1 MKEYHL
7 KVNGRDHVVTLKSLA
22 GDRAELEV
30 DGEDYVVEIQS
41 IHRKGDPARRPAP
54 AARRGLTEQ
63 TAHPPA
69 PPDLRAVGFSDHVT
83 APIPGVILEVF
94 VKEGD
99 AIEAGAPLLKMEAM
113 KMENIIASP
122 RKGKVAKL
130 HVKAGD
136 TVNQGREMVDLE

>member
-7 KVNGRDHVVTLKSLA
+7 KVNGHDYVVILKSLA

-30 DGEDYVVEIQS
+30 DGEGYVVDIQS
-41 IHRKGDPARRPAP
+41 IHRKGTPKRRPSPSAQ
-54 AARRGLTEQ
+54 RGP
-63 TAHPPA
+63 TAHVGHAPP
-69 PPDLRAVGFSDHVT
+69 PPDLRAVGFADHIT

-99 AIEAGAPLLKMEAM
+99 PVDAGTPLLKMEAM
-113 KMENIIASP
+113 KMENVIAAP
-122 RKGKVAKL
+122 RAGKVAKL

-136 TVNQGREMVDLE
+136 TVGQGREMVELE